1 MPFLKIIRPINFVF
15 VIITTLF
22 GALYPNFHNVNRF
35 MIFAALSAALIAAA
49 GYVVNDYFDRNI
61 DKINRPD
68 RMIPSGKISPNA
80 AYLFG
85 VFLFIAGLS
94 LSFFTAN
101 VACIIVAFINTWVL
115 FFYAKS
121 FKMKFLSGNLAVAYA
136 SASTFIFGALVAGNL
151 KNVIAISIVAFLFTL
166 IRELIKD
173 AQDYKGDKDFGAHT
187 MAVVLGQKAM
197 TKLSIGVLFSMAIF
211 ISYAYFIKII
221 SLSIFIGHIAL
232 VLLPVFMI
240 LNDLNKKMNERSF
253 SVSSNFFKFDMIVVI
268 LIFYFGR

>member
-15 VIITTLF
+15 VVITTLF
-22 GALYPNFHNVNRF
+22 GALYPNFHHINRF

-68 RMIPSGKISPNA
+68 RMIPSGKISPNS
-80 AYLFG
+80 AYLLG
-85 VFLFIAGLS
+85 VFLFIVGLS
-94 LSFFTAN
+94 LSFFTAKA
-101 VACIIVAFINTWVL
+101 ACIIMAFVNTWVL

-136 SASTFIFGALVAGNL
+136 SASTFIFGALVANNL

-166 IRELIKD
+166 IREFIKD
-173 AQDYKGDKDFGAHT
+173 VQDYKGDKDFGAHT
-187 MAVVLGQKAM
+187 MAVVLGQKSM
-197 TKLSIGVLFSMAIF
+197 IKYSIGVLFAMAVF
-211 ISYAYFIKII
+211 IGYAYFIKMI
-221 SLSIFIGHIAL
+221 SLPILIAHSIL
-232 VLLPVFMI
+232 VLLPVFLI
-240 LNDLNKKMNERSF
+240 LKDLSKKMDERSF
-253 SVSSNFFKFDMIVVI
+253 SVVSHFFKFDMIVVI